1 MAAPRF
7 APVGPTED
15 PRGYEQTFHVPDA
28 WEATRPGDLEGP
40 QPVGRMLGRQGP
52 DQGYV
57 LVLARRLEPKVKV
70 GADEKVE
77 DALAGCVGVALRRAS
92 LFGRAPVIHDLTLA
106 LTIWGFLDESPPAE
120 LVALRAGMFE
130 GVANTG
136 HHYTE
141 SRAIVDLVP
150 EETLRRHHVQVT
162 LAYPDQWRTFLG
174 LS

>member
-7 APVGPTED
+7 APVGPTDD
-15 PRGYEQTFHVPDA
+15 PRSYEQTFHVPEPWA
-28 WEATRPGDLEGP
+28 PTRPGDLDGP

-57 LVLARRLEPKVKV
+57 LVLARVLEPKVKV
-70 GADEKVE
+70 VADENVE
-77 DALAGCVGVALRRAS
+77 DAIAGCVGVALRRAS
-92 LFGRAPVIHDLTLA
+92 LFGRAPIIHDLAMA
-106 LTIWGFLDESPPAE
+106 LTIWGFLDDDPPVD
-120 LVALRAGMFE
+120 LVRLRRAMFE
-130 GVANTG
+130 GVAHTG

-150 EETLRRHHVQVT
+150 EATLRQSHEQVAS
-162 LAYPDQWRTFLG
+162 AYPGRWRELLG

>member
-7 APVGPTED
+7 APVGPTDD
-15 PRGYEQTFHVPDA
+15 PRGYEPTFHVPDA
-28 WEATRPGDLEGP
+28 WEATRPGDLDGL

-57 LVLARRLEPKVKV
+57 LVLARRLEPKVRV
-70 GADEKVE
+70 GGDEKVE

-92 LFGRAPVIHDLTLA
+92 LLGRAPVIHDLTIA
-106 LTIWGFLDESPPAE
+106 LTVWGFLDDQPPAE
-120 LVALRAGMFE
+120 LVRLRRRLFE
-130 GVANTG
+130 GVAKTG
-136 HHYTE
+136 HRYTE

-150 EETLRRHHVQVT
+150 EQTLRQRHEHVVS
-162 LAYPDQWRTFLG
+162 AYPSQWRQLLG

>member
-7 APVGPTED
+7 APVGPTDD
-15 PRGYEQTFHVPDA
+15 PRGYEPTFHVPDA
-28 WEATRPGDLEGP
+28 WESTRPGDLDGP

-70 GADEKVE
+70 GADENVE

-92 LFGRAPVIHDLTLA
+92 LFGRAPVIHDLTIA
-106 LTIWGFLDESPPAE
+106 LTVWGFLDDAPPVQ
-120 LVALRAGMFE
+120 LVQLRRGMFE
-130 GVANTG
+130 GVAKTG
-136 HHYTE
+136 HHYSE

-150 EETLRRHHVQVT
+150 EDTLRQSHEQVAS
-162 LAYPDQWRTFLG
+162 AYPARWRELLG